1 MHNYDV
7 IVIGAG
13 IAGASTACAMA
24 ARGWNT
30 LLLDRHSFPR
40 HKVCGEFLSPESAR
54 SLASLGLAHVLAQ
67 QTPPPP
73 SIERIRLAAALGK
86 PLELRL
92 HTPAQSISRY
102 ALDDALQQE
111 ARRCGAEVRTGVT
124 VRGMVRAADGW
135 RVRIRS
141 REQGETELA
150 ARVVIGAWGRN
161 APAEW
166 MEAGAEAEAPPIND
180 VVKGRG
186 GDGEPDRLRVGAGAF
201 RRGGLGRQDK
211 QPSNRQID
219 WRGRVIGGGS
229 GNDGESNRRSKRL
242 LGVRMLLSGVP
253 AEPVVELF
261 FFRGG
266 YLGLVPAGDGTAN
279 AAALVTPEAWAAAG
293 QSTAAVL
300 AAAAQQ
306 VPALARRLRD
316 AQPVAGTAA
325 AAPVVLTRVPRAWG
339 IVPHVGDAASVI
351 PPLCGDGMA
360 MGLHA
365 AALCAPLAD
374 QYLHGTLSL
383 SEWRMAYTEA
393 LQRDFAGPLRWGL
406 RLQAGLGSRVLSL
419 LLLGL
424 GRLAPSMA
432 YRLVEA
438 TRLQLH

>member
-1 MHNYDV
+1 MHMYDV

-24 ARGWNT
+24 AKGWNT

-54 SLASLGLAHVLAQ
+54 SLVSLGLAHVLTG
-67 QTPPPP
+67 QTPPPEP
-73 SIERIRLAAALGK
+73 IMRIRLAAAFGK

-92 HTPAQSISRY
+92 QSPAQSISRY
-102 ALDDALQQE
+102 ALDYALQQE
-111 ARRCGAEVRTGVT
+111 AQRRGAVVRTGVT
-124 VRGMVRAADGW
+124 VRGMARIEDGW
-135 RVRIRS
+135 CVSIRS
-141 REQGETELA
+141 REHGETELT

-166 MEAGAEAEAPPIND
+166 TEAGAGVESASD
-180 VVKGRG
+180 
-186 GDGEPDRLRVGAGAF
+186 DGEADHLRVGAGAF
-201 RRGGLGRQDK
+201 RRGGLARHGRLPEPHGQA
-211 QPSNRQID
+211 D
-219 WRGRVIGGGS
+219 WRGKVSGDGGS
-229 GNDGESNRRSKRL
+229 DNGDGRSVRRNRRL
-242 LGVRMLLSGVP
+242 LGVRTLLSGVP
-253 AEPVVELF
+253 SEPVVELF

-279 AAALVTPEAWAAAG
+279 AAALVTPEAFTAAG
-293 QSTAAVL
+293 QSAAAVL
-300 AAAAQQ
+300 DAAARQ

-316 AQPVAGTAA
+316 AQPVAGTTAA
-325 AAPVVLTRVPRAWG
+325 TPVVLTREPRAWG

-374 QYLHGTLSL
+374 QYLRGSISL
-383 SEWRMAYTEA
+383 QEWRMAYTEA

-406 RLQAGLGSRVLSL
+406 RLQAGLGSRALSGV
-419 LLLGL
+419 LLGL
-424 GRLAPSMA
+424 GRLVPSMA
-432 YRLVEA
+432 HRLVEA

>member
-1 MHNYDV
+1 MHDV

-30 LLLDRHSFPR
+30 LLIDRHSFPR

-54 SLASLGLAHVLAQ
+54 SLADLGLAQVLVEQVPA
-67 QTPPPP
+67 PEP
-73 SIERIRLAAALGK
+73 IERIRLAAALGK

-92 HTPAQSISRY
+92 RTPAQSISRY
-102 ALDDALQQE
+102 ALDYALQQE
-111 ARRCGAEVRTGVT
+111 ALRRGAEVRTSVT
-124 VRGMVRAADGW
+124 VRGIVRVADGW
-135 RVRIRS
+135 RVSIRS
-141 REQGETELA
+141 REHGEMEMM

-166 MEAGAEAEAPPIND
+166 LEAGMEPES
-180 VVKGRG
+180 VGLVK
-186 GDGEPDRLRVGAGAF
+186 DEEPDRLRVGAGAF
-201 RRGGLGRQDK
+201 RRGGLGRHGR
-211 QPSNRQID
+211 QPEPRGQTD
-219 WRGRVIGGGS
+219 WRGRLSGGS
-229 GNDGESNRRSKRL
+229 GAEAGSGGTGRNKRL
-242 LGVRMLLSGVP
+242 LGVRTLLSGVP
-253 AEPVVELF
+253 SEQVVELF

-266 YLGLVPAGDGTAN
+266 YLGLVPAGDGLAN
-279 AAALVTPEAWAAAG
+279 AAALVTPEAFAAAG
-293 QSTAAVL
+293 QSAAAVL
-300 AAAAQQ
+300 DAAARQ

-316 AQPVAGTAA
+316 AQPVAGTTAA
-325 AAPVVLTRVPRAWG
+325 TPVVLTREPRAWG

-374 QYLHGTLSL
+374 QYLRGTLSL
-383 SEWRMAYTEA
+383 TEWRTAYTEA

-406 RLQAGLGSRVLSL
+406 RLQAGLGSKALSA

-438 TRLQLH
+438 TRLQTH

>member
-1 MHNYDV
+1 MYDV

-24 ARGWNT
+24 LRGWHT

-54 SLASLGLAHVLAQ
+54 SLAALGLAHVLKG
-67 QTPPPP
+67 QTPPPEP
-73 SIERIRLAAALGK
+73 IDRIRLAAALGK

-92 HTPAQSISRY
+92 QPPAQSISRY
-102 ALDDALQQE
+102 ALDYALQQE
-111 ARRCGAEVRTGVT
+111 AQRRGAVVRTGVT
-124 VRGMVRAADGW
+124 VRGLARTVDGW
-135 RVRIRS
+135 RVSVRS
-141 REQGETELA
+141 REHGETELT

-166 MEAGAEAEAPPIND
+166 IGAGAEPPLAND
-180 VVKGRG
+180 ADESLG
-186 GDGEPDRLRVGAGAF
+186 GDSEPNRLRVGAGAF
-201 RRGGLGRQDK
+201 RRGGLSRQDR
-211 QPSNRQID
+211 QPPDVQAD
-219 WRGRVIGGGS
+219 WRGKLGGGGS
-229 GNDGESNRRSKRL
+229 ADDGVGNGRSKRL
-242 LGVRMLLSGVP
+242 LGVRTLLSDVP

-266 YLGLVPAGDGTAN
+266 YIGLVPAGGGTAN
-279 AAALVTPEAWAAAG
+279 AAALVTPEAFTAAG
-293 QSTAAVL
+293 QSAAAVL
-300 AAAAQQ
+300 DAAARQ

-316 AQPVAGTAA
+316 AQPIAGTTAA
-325 AAPVVLTRVPRAWG
+325 TPVVLTRVPRAWG

-365 AALCAPLAD
+365 ATLCAPLAD
-374 QYLHGTLSL
+374 QYLRSSISL
-383 SEWRMAYTEA
+383 QEWRMAYTGA

-406 RLQAGLGSRVLSL
+406 RLQAGLGSRTLSGV
-419 LLLGL
+419 LLGL
-424 GRLAPSMA
+424 GRLVPSVA

>member
-1 MHNYDV
+1 MQMYDV

-54 SLASLGLAHVLAQ
+54 SLTSLGLAHVLEG
-67 QTPPPP
+67 QTPPPEP
-73 SIERIRLAAALGK
+73 IERIRLAAAFGK

-92 HTPAQSISRY
+92 QTPAQSISRY
-102 ALDDALQQE
+102 ALDYALQQE
-111 ARRCGAEVRTGVT
+111 ADRRGAVVRTGVT
-124 VRGMVRAADGW
+124 VRGMARIADGW
-135 RVRIRS
+135 RVSIRS
-141 REQGETELA
+141 REHGETELM

-166 MEAGAEAEAPPIND
+166 MEAGVELPLTNDAVEAL
-180 VVKGRG
+180 G
-186 GDGEPDRLRVGAGAF
+186 GDGESDRLRVGAGAF
-201 RRGGLGRQDK
+201 RRGGLSRQDK
-211 QPSNRQID
+211 QPSDVQAD
-219 WRGRVIGGGS
+219 WRGKVSGGS
-229 GNDGESNRRSKRL
+229 GNEGGGGNGRGKRL
-242 LGVRMLLSGVP
+242 LGVRTLLSGVP

-279 AAALVTPEAWAAAG
+279 AAALVTPEAFTAAG
-293 QSTAAVL
+293 QSAAAVL
-300 AAAAQQ
+300 DAAAQQ

-316 AQPVAGTAA
+316 AQPVAGTTAA
-325 AAPVVLTRVPRAWG
+325 TPVVLTREPRAWG

-374 QYLHGTLSL
+374 QYLRSSISL
-383 SEWRMAYTEA
+383 QEWRMAYTGA

-406 RLQAGLGSRVLSL
+406 RLQAGLGSRALSGV
-419 LLLGL
+419 LLGL
-424 GRLAPSMA
+424 GRLVPSMA